1 MNRSNLS
8 VKIMADGYY
17 KWIAKW
23 GSVGNDLPRE
33 VDADKD
39 MENLAG
45 HIKKTDLGACW
56 WLNWGSI

>member
-39 MENLAG
+39 MENLA
-45 HIKKTDLGACW
+45 AR
-56 WLNWGSI
+56 LNGVEEFAGCTI